1 MKGEQSKPK
10 PKPKHPCKVH
20 VWAGISSRGAT
31 RVCIFQGIM
40 TSESY
45 TAILEDTLVPFIND
59 VYPDGHRLIQDNDPK
74 HTSKLTK
81 KWLAENHVNW
91 YQTPPESPDLNPIEM
106 VWHELKEF
114 IRNEWKP
121 LNKAQ
126 LIAGIESFW
135 VSRMNEE
142 NVVNTLAI

>member
-1 MKGEQSKPK
+1 
-10 PKPKHPCKVH
+10 
-20 VWAGISSRGAT
+20 
-31 RVCIFQGIM
+31 M

-81 KWLAENHVNW
+81 KWLVENHVNW

-121 LNKAQ
+121 HNLEQ

-135 VSRMNEE
+135 VSRMTEE
-142 NVVNTLAI
+142 KCRKYISHLRKVIPKIVEVKG